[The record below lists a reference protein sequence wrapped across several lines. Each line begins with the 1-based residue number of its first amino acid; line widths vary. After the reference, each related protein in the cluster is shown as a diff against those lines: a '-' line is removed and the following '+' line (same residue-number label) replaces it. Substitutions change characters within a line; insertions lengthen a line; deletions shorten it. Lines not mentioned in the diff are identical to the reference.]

1 MDTGFGGEW
10 CRRSDGLNLRQKLRR
25 MCDARLQSLTQIL
38 LFLHRHSQ
46 LRIKTPDIA
55 LQGCNARKED
65 ILQRIL
71 RLVVDGGQGL
81 GRRRCRQKA
90 QQERHRKHDDRSKLH
105 IVGRRRCWRCRV
117 SSNIIPEDRGCS
129 RRWREDIT
137 MGERGYHDGGSGAVV
152 SGPCGACCRNLRKQK
167 GPFFVRRILL
177 DLAGGGSWRAGG
189 GTAEPP
195 RRNVSAV
202 VEPGTKSLSV
212 LPHHATSFR
221 P

>member
-38 LFLHRHSQ
+38 LFLHRHFQ

-137 MGERGYHDGGSGAVV
+137 NGSSSRNSYLGLAV
-152 SGPCGACCRNLRKQK
+152 S
-167 GPFFVRRILL
+167 LL
-177 DLAGGGSWRAGG
+177 SKKECAYWPEFDSSSASELPAECELFSKKAFLLA
-189 GTAEPP
+189 
-195 RRNVSAV
+195 
-202 VEPGTKSLSV
+202 
-212 LPHHATSFR
+212 
-221 P
+221 